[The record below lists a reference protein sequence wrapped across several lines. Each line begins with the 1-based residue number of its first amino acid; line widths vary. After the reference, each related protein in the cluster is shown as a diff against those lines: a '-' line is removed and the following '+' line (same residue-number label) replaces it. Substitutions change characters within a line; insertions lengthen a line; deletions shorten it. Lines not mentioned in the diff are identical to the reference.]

1 MTIRHSLQVFLNRT
15 FLEGTLTIPP
25 APQGLVLFAHGSGS
39 SRWSPRNQA
48 VAEGLAEAGIATF
61 LFDLLSPEE
70 DRSMRCR
77 FDIDLLTHRLTD
89 VTHWI
94 RDREEVSSLP
104 IGYFGAST
112 GAAAALKAAAILG
125 DRISAVVSRG
135 GRPDLARESLF
146 EVTCPVLLLVGSRD
160 YEVLDLNSQA
170 FEALGG
176 EKELILIPGATHLFE
191 EAGALEEVTKESRGW
206 FLRHFK
212 PGAEVVGRDETK
224 YQPQQ

>member
-1 MTIRHSLQVFLNRT
+1 MIRHSLQVFLNRT
-15 FLEGTLTIPP
+15 FLEGTLTLPP
-25 APQGLVLFAHGSGS
+25 SPRGLVLFAHGSGS

-48 VAEGLAEAGIATF
+48 VAEGLAEGGIATF
-61 LFDLLSPEE
+61 LFDLLSPDE

-94 RDREEVSSLP
+94 KDRDDVSSLP

-112 GAAAALKAAAILG
+112 GAAAALRAAAILG

-135 GRPDLARESLF
+135 GRPDLAREALF

-160 YEVLDLNSQA
+160 YEVLDLNNQA
-170 FEALGG
+170 YEALGG
-176 EKELILIPGATHLFE
+176 EKELLLISGATHLFE
-191 EAGALEEVTKESRGW
+191 EPGALDEVTKDSKSW

-212 PGAEVVGRDETK
+212 ARSGELREDETE